1 MRRRVFHVYILANHA
16 RTLYIGM
23 TSDLE
28 QRISQHK
35 HKALP
40 GFTARYNINQ
50 LVRYEEF
57 PTAMAAIEREKQ
69 LKGWTRAKKIALIES
84 ENPRW
89 EDLAA
94 GWEWAARNA

>member
-1 MRRRVFHVYILANHA
+1 V
-16 RTLYIGM
+16 

-35 HKALP
+35 HKTMP

-50 LVRYEEF
+50 LVRYEEY
-57 PTAMAAIEREKQ
+57 PTAISAIEREKQ

-94 GWEWAARNA
+94 DWEWTVRHA